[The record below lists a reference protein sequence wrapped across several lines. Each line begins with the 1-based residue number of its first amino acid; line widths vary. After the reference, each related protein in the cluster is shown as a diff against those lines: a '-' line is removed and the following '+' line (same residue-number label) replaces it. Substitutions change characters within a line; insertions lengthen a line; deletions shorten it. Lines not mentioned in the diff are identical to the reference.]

1 VRDLLDLEYFGAS
14 PGAAV
19 ILGLRPRDAMHAEDL
34 LAGTPASQ
42 HIGIYLVA
50 DPALHVSQF
59 FLIRDVVLGLG
70 KLNHITIYSNICQV
84 LRQTTHIYIKSEDCR
99 SLSLGAEGR
108 RIGEIEQIDFF
119 IFASLDQ
126 REVLR

>member
-70 KLNHITIYSNICQV
+70 KLNHN
-84 LRQTTHIYIKSEDCR
+84 YILQYMS
-99 SLSLGAEGR
+99 GAEADNSYLYKIR
-108 RIGEIEQIDFF
+108 RLP
-119 IFASLDQ
+119 IFELRRR
-126 REVLR
+126 REKNRGN